1 MYWKVDDK
9 VNDKVYDKVNEFDT
23 FEPLTSTERLSTVSS
38 HYIVYWKKH
47 QGGFQDLRTVNFV
60 FTGAQDFQA
69 ISLLMIRLSV
79 HILVSCFLRKNAGL
93 PSFAKVWSGF
103 EFYKSTFF
111 ITLTK
116 IIRHDFRKLSPSK
129 IWKLK
134 IVTVKCVLFFFHN
147 LTFLGRDKGIFR
159 TSMHRQILK

>member
-23 FEPLTSTERLSTVSS
+23 FEPLTSSS
-38 HYIVYWKKH
+38 HYMVYWKKN
-47 QGGFQDLRTVNFV
+47 QGGFQELRTVNFV

-134 IVTVKCVLFFFHN
+134 MCIVFFSQF
-147 LTFLGRDKGIFR
+147 DIFR
-159 TSMHRQILK
+159 TWQRNF